1 MLLFQSKRSEEGSM
15 QPGPG
20 EDVLHLDPRRIADCH
35 KFRSEAVYRRYSFY
49 CKVKTGPLK
58 KTE

>member
-1 MLLFQSKRSEEGSM
+1 MLLFQSKRSEEGFM

-35 KFRSEAVYRRYSFY
+35 KFYKMGRTDFVGG
-49 CKVKTGPLK
+49 CIDKI
-58 KTE
+58 